1 MDILTDIIRLM
12 RPQAISWRAVEAH
25 GRWGLSV
32 PFRDIPVFCL
42 VVAGQCWFVPRHGQ
56 PRLLHQGDYLLMRAT
71 ARYCL
76 VSDLDAAQ
84 RLHAMEEHVAR
95 DEYARWDEGLGG
107 DTVRLVGGYF
117 EIGPE
122 HTALFSG
129 MLPDFLHIRS
139 SDEEAGRLS
148 RLIALIGEESSCDL
162 PGRDLV
168 MSRLVEIML
177 VEVWRRPL
185 NKIEAREAG
194 WFSGMSDPHIH
205 LALQKMHADVA
216 RHWTVDL
223 LAKEVSMSRAAFAR
237 RFSDRVGVAPAT
249 YLSNWRI
256 ALAKDALINSERTI
270 TDIALSIGYYSD
282 SAFSTAFSR
291 EVGVAPAAFRRAR
304 KEQQAARQLTA

>member
-12 RPQAISWRAVEAH
+12 RPQAISWRTVEAQ

-32 PFRDIPVFCL
+32 PCRDLPVYFL
-42 VVAGQCWFVPRHGQ
+42 VVTGQCWYVPRHGQ
-56 PRLLHQGDYLLMRAT
+56 PLYLHQGDYLLIRAT

-76 VSDLDAAQ
+76 VSDLEATKT
-84 RLHAMEEHVAR
+84 LHAKEERVAS
-95 DEYARWDEGLGG
+95 DEYVRWDEGLGG

-148 RLIALIGEESSCDL
+148 RLIALIGEESSCNL
-162 PGRDLV
+162 SGRDLV

-185 NKIEAREAG
+185 NKIDVREAG
-194 WFSGMSDPHIH
+194 WFSGMADPHIH
-205 LALQKMHADVA
+205 LALQKIHADVA

-223 LAKEVSMSRAAFAR
+223 LAKEVSMSRAVFAR
-237 RFSDRVGVAPAT
+237 RFAERVGVAPAT

-256 ALAKDALINSERTI
+256 ALAKDALLNSERSI

-291 EVGVAPAAFRRAR
+291 TVGVAPAAFRRAR
-304 KEQQAARQLTA
+304 KSEQAARQ

>member
-12 RPQAISWRAVEAH
+12 RPQAISWRTVDVQ
-25 GRWGLSV
+25 GRWGMSV
-32 PFRDIPVFCL
+32 PCRDIPVFFL
-42 VVAGQCWFVPRHGQ
+42 VVTGQCWYVPRHGQ
-56 PRLLHQGDYLLMRAT
+56 PLLLRQGDYLLMRAT

-76 VSDLDAAQ
+76 VSDPDAIET
-84 RLHAMEEHVAR
+84 LHAMETHVAS
-95 DEYARWDEGLGG
+95 DQYVRWDDGLGG
-107 DTVRLVGGYF
+107 DKVRIVGGYF

-148 RLIALIGEESSCDL
+148 RLIALIGEESGSGL
-162 PGRDLV
+162 PGHDLV

-185 NKIEAREAG
+185 TRIDSREAG
-194 WFSGMSDPHIH
+194 WFSGMADPNIH
-205 LALQKMHADVA
+205 LALQRMHSDVA
-216 RHWTVDL
+216 RHWTVGT
-223 LAKEVSMSRAAFAR
+223 LAKEVGMSRAAFAR
-237 RFSDRVGVAPAT
+237 RFAERVGVAPAT

-256 ALAKDALINSERTI
+256 ALAKDALINSERSMI
-270 TDIALSIGYYSD
+270 DIALSIGYYSD

-291 EVGVAPAAFRRAR
+291 AVGVAPAAFRRAR
-304 KEQQAARQLTA
+304 RSEQPAQ

>member
-12 RPQAISWRAVEAH
+12 RPQAISWRTVEAH
-25 GRWGLSV
+25 GRWGMSV
-32 PFRDIPVFCL
+32 PCRDIPVFCL
-42 VVAGQCWFVPRHGQ
+42 VVTGQCWYVPRHGQ
-56 PRLLHQGDYLLMRAT
+56 PLLMRQGDYLLMRTT

-76 VSDLDAAQ
+76 VSDLDASAP
-84 RLHAMEEHVAR
+84 LHALEEGVASH
-95 DEYARWDEGLGG
+95 EYVRWDEGAGG
-107 DTVRLVGGYF
+107 DMVRLVGGYF

-129 MLPDFLHIRS
+129 MLPDFLYIRA

-148 RLIALIGEESSCDL
+148 RLIALIGEESGCDL

-185 NKIEAREAG
+185 TRIDAREAG
-194 WFSGMSDPHIH
+194 WFSGMADPHIH

-216 RHWTVDL
+216 RHWTVEL
-223 LAKEVSMSRAAFAR
+223 LAKDVGMSRAAFAR
-237 RFSDRVGVAPAT
+237 RFAERVGVAPAT
-249 YLSNWRI
+249 YLANWRI
-256 ALAKDALINSERTI
+256 ALAKDALINSERSMI
-270 TDIALSIGYYSD
+270 DIALSIGYYSD

-291 EVGVAPAAFRRAR
+291 ATGVAPAAFRRAR
-304 KEQQAARQLTA
+304 RSEQPAR